1 MASHDYFLED
11 LAELIAKAC
20 GGKDGPL
27 VQFKEHEAKKAK
39 IYNTSTAMPFDDP
52 AAFAVR
58 RAGVQLHRQ
67 VRERNSQLMRA
78 TGCLTR
84 WKIRR
89 VPNAR
94 TNVLVVGSLGSRR
107 LGAHE
112 LWKED

>member
-52 AAFAVR
+52 EPHLQFAGQGYSFTGKFVS
-58 RAGVQLHRQ
+58 GT
-67 VRERNSQLMRA
+67 RN
-78 TGCLTR
+78 
-84 WKIRR
+84 
-89 VPNAR
+89 
-94 TNVLVVGSLGSRR
+94 
-107 LGAHE
+107 
-112 LWKED
+112 